1 MSRIFPT
8 TLPRFLP
15 LLVTLAAC
23 SLFGSPAVLGQSA
36 WYEGFEQQ
44 KPSWQLL
51 GGDGQFTI
59 RDQQRT
65 AVIRNTGERS
75 EKITVVGQGGAYVYM
90 AHDVG
95 RPRVIDEL
103 VPTIQIRSDRAGI
116 QLLAEL
122 AFPRSLHP
130 QTKQPLTVLVRGTSY
145 SNVGKWQQL
154 RIDDL
159 PRQLTRQT
167 QILRQQFGST
177 VDSREAYV
185 SRIVLNVFGG
195 PGTTNVWIDDLDIA
209 GYVASSSSSSPP
221 VANLSPP
228 AAREVATESSQASAP
243 WQGDRYAATD
253 GSARPRVRLD
263 RSVLLVDERPFFVR
277 AIRWRG
283 EPFTVLK
290 VRGFNTIWLERSPSA
305 DMLAQADQAG
315 IWLICPAPALPPTSD
330 PIGAAPT
337 VLGPEYGRVLAWD
350 LGGGLGEGQKESV
363 RVWADQIRA
372 ADSRFRRPLI
382 ARPDSDLRGYSR
394 IADILVIG
402 RPALGSGLELS
413 DYAEW
418 LRLRPQ
424 LARPGTPIWVVVP
437 TDPEPAL
444 LAQWQAMS
452 PGGSGPAGFSSEQ
465 LRLITY
471 LSCASAAR
479 GLLFESHTPMD
490 STGEAAEVR
499 RVTLELLNLELGLA
513 EPWLADASSVAI
525 AEPRDPEIL
534 ATVFRRDRD
543 RLVMALCSGHG
554 AGQVPA
560 PASQR
565 KVSVLVPGVPEADE
579 AHEMAPGRL
588 RWARSN
594 RTNGGTLVTVDQFAL
609 TSQILLTQDPS
620 TRTSRSRLAMGI
632 GRRAAELQRRLAQLE
647 TEQLERLIVPLSLAA
662 PATPQLKA
670 LEADVPTFRRAAA
683 EALRKCDQAIGAN
696 NHADAYAYAEEAMR
710 PYRLL
715 EREHWLAASRSL
727 TGLASSPMLATFAAL
742 PGHWALQQAVSQR
755 TLSANLLPGGDFE
768 DLQTWQAAGWD
779 HVQYPAPGVVAR
791 ADLAAEAAH
800 SGGFGLA
807 LTVKA
812 SDPKQV
818 PQLVE
823 SPPVWIASAPIHL
836 ETQSI
841 VVIRGWARIPQ
852 PLQGGAD
859 GLLIMDSLTEPALGE
874 RIYGNDQWQEF
885 VLYRICPASGPLR
898 LKIALSGIG
907 TAWLD
912 DVTIQVLGPNGAS
925 VQARATYPATRA
937 RAGDRRL

>member
-1 MSRIFPT
+1 MIRISNN
-8 TLPRFLP
+8 TLPRSLP
-15 LLVTLAAC
+15 LLVMLAAC
-23 SLFGSPAVLGQSA
+23 SLFASRTVLAQSA
-36 WYEGFEQQ
+36 WYEGFEQ
-44 KPSWQLL
+44 KEPSWQLL

-65 AVIRNTGERS
+65 PVIRNTGERS
-75 EKITVVGQGGAYVYM
+75 EKITVVGQGGTYVYV

-103 VPTIQIRSDRAGI
+103 VPTIQIRSDRVGI

-130 QTKQPLTVLVRGTSY
+130 QTKEPLTVLVRGTSY
-145 SNVGKWQQL
+145 TNVGKWQQL

-167 QILRQQFGST
+167 QILRQQFGSA

-209 GYVASSSSSSPP
+209 GYVATSSSPP
-221 VANLSPP
+221 VAG
-228 AAREVATESSQASAP
+228 EVVPEPSQASAP

-253 GSARPRVRLD
+253 ESARPRVRLD

-277 AIRWRG
+277 AIRWQG
-283 EPFTVLK
+283 EPLTVLK
-290 VRGFNTIWLERSPSA
+290 VQGFNTVWLERSPSA
-305 DMLAQADQAG
+305 ELLAQADQAG
-315 IWLICPAPALPPTSD
+315 IWLICPAPTLPPN
-330 PIGAAPT
+330 PMGGVPT

-350 LGGGLGEGQKESV
+350 LGEGLSEGQKDSV
-363 RVWADQIRA
+363 RAWADQIRA

-382 ARPDSDLRGYSR
+382 ARPTSDLRAYSR

-402 RPALGSGLELS
+402 RPALGSSLELS

-424 LARPGTPIWVVVP
+424 LARPGTPIWAVVP

-444 LAQWQAMS
+444 LAQWQALS

-525 AEPRDPEIL
+525 AEPRDPEIQ

-543 RLVMALCSGHG
+543 RLVMALWSGRG
-554 AGQVPA
+554 AGQVPGA
-560 PASQR
+560 PSQR

-579 AHEMAPGRL
+579 AQEMAPGRL

-609 TSQILLTQDPS
+609 TCQVLLTQDPS

-632 GRRAAELQRRLAQLE
+632 GRRAAELQRRLAQLK
-647 TEQLERLIVPLSLAA
+647 TEQFERLIVPLSLAA

-670 LEADVPTFRRAAA
+670 LEADVPTLRRAAA
-683 EALRKCDQAIGAN
+683 EALQECDQAIAATN
-696 NHADAYAYAEEAMR
+696 YADAYASAEEAMR

-715 EREHWLAASRSL
+715 EREHWLAASKSL

-768 DLQTWQAAGWD
+768 NLQTWQAAGWD
-779 HVQYPAPGVVAR
+779 LVLYPAPGVVAG
-791 ADLAAEAAH
+791 ADLAAEATH
-800 SGGFGLA
+800 SGNFGLA

-812 SDPKQV
+812 ADPKQV

-823 SPPVWIASAPIHL
+823 SPPVWIASAPIRL
-836 ETQSI
+836 EAQSL
-841 VVIRGWARIPQ
+841 VVIRGWTRIPQ

-874 RIYGNDQWQEF
+874 RIYANDQWQEF
-885 VLYRICPASGPLR
+885 VLYRVCPASGPIR

-912 DVTIQVLGPNGAS
+912 DVTIQVLGPAPAS
-925 VQARATYPATRA
+925 LQTQAAYPATRPM
-937 RAGDRRL
+937 AGDRRL